1 MVYNQRDFRKDK
13 PKPLR
18 VRIVCGENEI
28 VSLSSRAQSRDLVI
42 KNIRFIFA
50 AGFLHFVPTCVE
62 TPVGMTFVNLFNVIF
77 TRKGRKE
84 GVT

>member
-1 MVYNQRDFRKDK
+1 MAVIQRDFRKDK

-18 VRIVCGENEI
+18 VRMVCGENEI
-28 VSLSSRAQSRDLVI
+28 VSLSSRAQSRELAT
-42 KNIRFIFA
+42 KNVRFIFA

-62 TPVGMTFVNLFNVIF
+62 TPVGTTFVNLFNVF
-77 TRKGRKE
+77 FARKGRKE